1 MFAITESVAKINGRN
16 VDTFNREISNGRTAL
31 EVEAGTTGFVGEDC
45 RDAGGRTYVGINCIC
60 GDFHFEP
67 VKNDNG
73 QTAGIKIA
81 CCGCIS
87 HQLSGIQPWHYLLDG
102 RQDDGAAVHYG
113 HADGSV
119 RCLAQ
124 LFCFA
129 ALGYDSLGKIQPL
142 SHV

>member
-81 CCGCIS
+81 CCGDDGLDSILKA
-87 HQLSGIQPWHYLLDG
+87 LSFVLEALLD
-102 RQDDGAAVHYG
+102 QVNEVDD
-113 HADGSV
+113 
-119 RCLAQ
+119 
-124 LFCFA
+124 
-129 ALGYDSLGKIQPL
+129 
-142 SHV
+142 